1 MEPQMHLYTVNIVDA
16 QKHAK
21 FYAMYGLHK
30 TIPRLSHHFALY
42 TMLVHK
48 AVETTST
55 SMTALHTHVFPRKNQ
70 WRASSNK
77 LNHHNI
83 LLLS

>member
-1 MEPQMHLYTVNIVDA
+1 
-16 QKHAK
+16 
-21 FYAMYGLHK
+21 
-30 TIPRLSHHFALY
+30 
-42 TMLVHK
+42 
-48 AVETTST
+48 VETTST